1 VIKSEFL
8 LLIDDILEQPPGTL
22 TGKELL
28 KDLPNWDSLAF
39 VSFIATVNARF
50 DVTLAPAELKK
61 CDSIASL
68 LTIVGPPHV
77 EG

>member
-1 VIKSEFL
+1 M
-8 LLIDDILEQPPGTL
+8 
-22 TGKELL
+22 
-28 KDLPNWDSLAF
+28 
-39 VSFIATVNARF
+39 F